1 MILKKRCG
9 VISDQTANVQFDNC
23 DKIVYARFGFI
34 LIKTQFSNNP
44 VVHCK
49 NKMRGHVYTS
59 LNIHQ
64 A

>member
-1 MILKKRCG
+1 M
-9 VISDQTANVQFDNC
+9 ISDQTANVQFDNC
-23 DKIVYARFGFI
+23 DKIVYASFGFI

-49 NKMRGHVYTS
+49 KKMRGHVYTS